1 MIFIIGIIIAS
12 FLFCLLLF
20 KKKKEPA
27 DLLMIIW
34 IGVINIH
41 LLLFYALKTGLSY
54 SYPHTLGLIL
64 PIPLLHQV
72 LLYFYTIELTRKET
86 LTFKKIFF
94 HLIPFFLLV
103 ALAIPFFNLSKE
115 EKINIFQNKGKGFEW
130 YMIIQVLV
138 ILISGFA
145 YTIASLSEIRKH
157 QKRLQ
162 QILSNTDKMMLK
174 WLEYLT
180 IGLGMIWLLTI
191 FFDDDVILNA
201 VVAFVLFIGFFGI
214 NQVPVFNSQWI
225 TDNKLE
231 KSSEYDNIPVSEISE
246 MLPSPSR
253 YAKSGLKED
262 DISRIMKQLEG
273 MMKKD
278 KPFTESELTLNDLA
292 KKLDIY
298 PNQLSQAINS
308 KTGKSFYHYIN
319 SWRIEEFLALAS
331 LPENKKFTFLS
342 LAYECGFN
350 SKTTFNK
357 YFKLHTGKTPSEY
370 IIA

>member
-1 MIFIIGIIIAS
+1 MIFIIGITIAS

-41 LLLFYALKTGLSY
+41 LILFYALKTGISY
-54 SYPHTLGLIL
+54 KYPYTLGLIL
-64 PIPLLHQV
+64 PIPLLHPV
-72 LLYFYTIELTRKET
+72 LLYFYTIELTKKEA
-86 LTFKKIFF
+86 LTFKKICL
-94 HLIPFFLLV
+94 HLIPFFILT
-103 ALAIPFFNLSKE
+103 ALAFPFFNLPQE
-115 EKINIFQNKGKGFEW
+115 EKINIFQHNGKGYEW
-130 YMIIQVLV
+130 YITIQVLV

-145 YTIASLSEIRKH
+145 YTIASLFEIRKH

-162 QILSNTDKMMLK
+162 QILSNTDKRMLK

-214 NQVPVFNSQWI
+214 NQVPVFNRQWI
-225 TDNKLE
+225 TDLNTE
-231 KSSEYDNIPVSEISE
+231 KSHNYDTTPDSEISDT
-246 MLPSPSR
+246 LPPPSR

-262 DISRIMKQLEG
+262 DISRIMSQLEEL
-273 MMKKD
+273 MKKD
-278 KPFTESELTLNDLA
+278 KPFTDSELTLNDLA
-292 KKLDIY
+292 QKLDVH

-308 KTGKSFYHYIN
+308 ITGKSFYHYIN

-331 LPENKKFTFLS
+331 LPENKKYTFLS
-342 LAYECGFN
+342 LAYDCGFN

-357 YFKLHTGKTPSEY
+357 YFKLHTGKTPSEF